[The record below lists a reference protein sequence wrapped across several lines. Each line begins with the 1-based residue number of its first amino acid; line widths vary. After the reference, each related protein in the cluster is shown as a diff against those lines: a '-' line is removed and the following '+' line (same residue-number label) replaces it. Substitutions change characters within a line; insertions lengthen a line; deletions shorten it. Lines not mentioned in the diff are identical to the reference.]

1 MYPELFKI
9 GPLTVYSYGLMLG
22 IAFITAGFLLTKELK
37 RKKLDPNLSG
47 TITLL
52 AVVCGIVGA
61 KLFHLIENWEYLLR
75 KPVDMIFS
83 AGGLTFYGGFILATV
98 VIIIYLK
105 KKKVP
110 VFKITDAAAPGLMIG
125 YGIARIGCHLSG
137 DGDYGIP
144 TNLPWA
150 MSYEKGT
157 FPPSV
162 AFNDFPEIVEKY
174 GVNGVVPDNILV
186 HPAPLYELI
195 AAAFLFFILWKL
207 RKKFT
212 TDGKLFMTYLIFS
225 GSERLLVE
233 FIRINPRI
241 LFGFSEAQI
250 ISIVLMII
258 GFAGLAYLKREK
270 NDRSKKIK

>member
-1 MYPELFKI
+1 MYPELVKI

-22 IAFITAGFLLTKELK
+22 IAFITASFLLTKELK

-61 KLFHLIENWEYLLR
+61 KLFHLIENWEYFLR
-75 KPVDMIFS
+75 APVDMIFS
-83 AGGLTFYGGFILATV
+83 AGGLTFYGGFILATA

-137 DGDYGIP
+137 DGDYGVP

-157 FPPSV
+157 YPPSV
-162 AFNDFPEIVEKY
+162 AFKDFPEIVEKY
-174 GVNGVVPDNILV
+174 GVKGVVPDNILV
-186 HPAPLYELI
+186 HPTPLYELI

-207 RKKFT
+207 RKKFAA
-212 TDGKLFMTYLIFS
+212 DGKLFMTYLIFS

-233 FIRINPRI
+233 FIRINPKI
-241 LFGFSEAQI
+241 LYGLSEAQI

-258 GFAGLAYLKREK
+258 GFTGLAYLKR
-270 NDRSKKIK
+270 KII